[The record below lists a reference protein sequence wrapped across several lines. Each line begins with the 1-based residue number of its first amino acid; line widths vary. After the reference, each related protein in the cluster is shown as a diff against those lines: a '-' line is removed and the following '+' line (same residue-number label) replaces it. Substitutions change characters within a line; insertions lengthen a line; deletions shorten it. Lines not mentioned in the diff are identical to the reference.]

1 MIKNLFNEIKDNLNE
16 SAWIKI
22 KFNALMSVLSF
33 VFLVM
38 GICATTIAHCFSLAP
53 LAVFG
58 GVLAIVGLIGL
69 ICFII
74 GIFEIV
80 HSV

>member
-1 MIKNLFNEIKDNLNE
+1 MIKNLFSEIKDNLNE
-16 SAWIKI
+16 SDWIKI
-22 KFNALMSVLSF
+22 KFNGLMSLLSLI
-33 VFLVM
+33 FLVV
-38 GICATTIAHCFSLAP
+38 GVCACTIGGYFTLVP

-58 GVLAIVGLIGL
+58 VVLAILGLIGL

-74 GIFEIV
+74 GISEIV

>member
-58 GVLAIVGLIGL
+58 GDLAIVGLIGL